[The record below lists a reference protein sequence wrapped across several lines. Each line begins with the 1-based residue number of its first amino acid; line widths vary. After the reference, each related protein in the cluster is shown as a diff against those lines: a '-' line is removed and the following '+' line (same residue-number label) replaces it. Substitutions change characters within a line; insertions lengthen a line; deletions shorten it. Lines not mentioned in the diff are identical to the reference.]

1 MTDAKAEPEIA
12 AGDLMGPA
20 LADVVVDP
28 AVLAPVAVLEPL
40 AILEPLA
47 AGPAPSPA
55 VPSDDAPGDEAPWDE
70 APWDDM
76 PWADASGDDALVLN
90 LADLLPD
97 VDGAVVMLTDD
108 IVPVSLVTDEPL
120 SGQGV
125 VGAPASAGGLDV
137 QGLYY
142 YSFANGLTLYSDTD
156 IVIVNESLGA

>member
-55 VPSDDAPGDEAPWDE
+55 VPSDDAPGD
-70 APWDDM
+70 DM
-76 PWADASGDDALVLN
+76 PLADASGDDALVLN